1 MASIMEACE
10 WSNATPLIPRRQ
22 ISAEKCHEDVA
33 DLDKLVQRV
42 AARSGCP
49 ELVAVARQHS
59 GARAQATIERQGS
72 ASSQKTSARAQ
83 PLERTASR
91 EARLRADLEPTA
103 TALPQAS
110 VVTPSMRPHFP
121 PLPAFLRRAAQPAAD
136 EQVWRKQKEKA
147 RGRAPW
153 RARAKDIR
161 AVGPGTASWTADERR
176 VPAFGPG
183 TVSAYDDC
191 YGDDEPIYKYDE
203 PQQAVRQHSDP
214 TDATRNTAALA
225 RARAARARP
234 QPEVR
239 QGPPPPAA
247 PRHEHHQQ
255 QNQQQQ
261 RGGRSDGSV
270 QVPGQ
275 TLLARMT
282 NAQQQRLS
290 IVSIAFEADGA
301 ISP

>member
-1 MASIMEACE
+1 LASTMEACE
-10 WSNATPLIPRRQ
+10 RSNATPLLPRRQ

-83 PLERTASR
+83 P
-91 EARLRADLEPTA
+91 
-103 TALPQAS
+103 
-110 VVTPSMRPHFP
+110 
-121 PLPAFLRRAAQPAAD
+121 
-136 EQVWRKQKEKA
+136 
-147 RGRAPW
+147 G
-153 RARAKDIR
+153 
-161 AVGPGTASWTADERR
+161 
-176 VPAFGPG
+176 
-183 TVSAYDDC
+183 
-191 YGDDEPIYKYDE
+191 
-203 PQQAVRQHSDP
+203 
-214 TDATRNTAALA
+214 ATRNTAALA

-239 QGPPPPAA
+239 Q
-247 PRHEHHQQ
+247 
-255 QNQQQQ
+255 
-261 RGGRSDGSV
+261 
-270 QVPGQ
+270 
-275 TLLARMT
+275 
-282 NAQQQRLS
+282 RLS